1 MLEDTVNVRHHIV
14 GGGIAGL
21 SAAVFLCRDAGVR
34 GEEIQ
39 IYEQLNVCGGV
50 IAPPF
55 SKGMRKKNFLGRMNE
70 EIPMKKTRFTEA
82 QIMDLP

>member
-1 MLEDTVNVRHHIV
+1 MFATISSE
-14 GGGIAGL
+14 
-21 SAAVFLCRDAGVR
+21 AVSPDCR
-34 GEEIQ
+34 
-39 IYEQLNVCGGV
+39 QLNVCGGV